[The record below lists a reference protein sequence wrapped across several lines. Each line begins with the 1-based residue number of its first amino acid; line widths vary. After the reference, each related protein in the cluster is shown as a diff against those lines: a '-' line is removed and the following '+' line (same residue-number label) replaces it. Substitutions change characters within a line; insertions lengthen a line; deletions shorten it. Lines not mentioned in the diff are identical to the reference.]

1 MTTGTAN
8 CTTALS
14 VAERIGLTQSR
25 ATWRQW
31 WCGCCLG
38 VAATCGWAGSSAFC
52 TETVELHP
60 AQQDRL
66 IRVAGI
72 IKAELESSSHQAA
85 IVARSGL
92 ALQRLGQRYSHAG
105 VSLRRSP
112 NAPWSVRQLYF
123 ACDEQRPRIF
133 DQGLSGFV
141 LGVEDADVGFV
152 SVLLLPER
160 PEALLTHTALN
171 DTVALQLLS
180 PRYSANAHAH
190 STLFQ
195 NCNQWLAELLA
206 TAWSQQPLAAD
217 TLTARAHAQH
227 WLREQGYQATV
238 LDVGWPPLLWLAS
251 LSPWLHTR
259 DHPDADLQSGTL
271 RVSMPEGLEQ
281 FVRQRYPH
289 TQRWEFCYTA
299 EHMVLRRNGPTLPD
313 HCEAQPDDT
322 VIRF

>member
-1 MTTGTAN
+1 M
-8 CTTALS
+8 
-14 VAERIGLTQSR
+14 AERIGLTQSR

-92 ALQRLGQRYSHAG
+92 ALQRLSQRYSHAG

-180 PRYSANAHAH
+180 PRYSANAHAY

-217 TLTARAHAQH
+217 TLTARAHAQQ

-299 EHMVLRRNGPTLPD
+299 QHMVLRRNGPTLPD